1 MLQLSQ
7 MCIASPQ
14 VTMEPL
20 LKISRPHSLP
30 ICLQFHITH
39 THTQT
44 HTDTPRQ
51 TFARFHIYFQIFIRW
66 SNFLYLNKFMLV
78 LFCSCHLGN
87 NKKDVKKSFF
97 SYISIRS
104 FPVCSLKKNL
114 EESRRFILIFFLFI
128 FVLFWHAPYFLL
140 SSVQVH
146 YWRKKSVCNLDL

>member
-30 ICLQFHITH
+30 ICLQFHI

-114 EESRRFILIFFLFI
+114 EDSFWYFFFSFSFCFDMLLTF
-128 FVLFWHAPYFLL
+128 FWVLFRCTIGEKNQYAI
-140 SSVQVH
+140 
-146 YWRKKSVCNLDL
+146 